1 MIQRYNTIRVR
12 FALWTAGLLIAALIV
27 FGIFVYT
34 ILGSELARSVD
45 DSLQLSAAQAI
56 AAALDNGRI
65 SVTDGVPEP
74 SAITSLHD
82 RGFTIR
88 ILGLDGT
95 TLKAI
100 GAFSNLAITTLDATT
115 IQKRHT
121 RFDTVIEPVQQEP
134 VRFYTAPIVVNS
146 RVIAI
151 IQVAQSL
158 DTVND
163 TREKLLAALLI
174 SVPLLVALAAGAGYL
189 LAARA
194 LAPIDTMT
202 LTAQR
207 ISAHDLHQRLNLP
220 ITNDEIGR
228 LGATFDTMLER
239 LDASFRRERQFTA
252 DASHEL
258 RTPLTAMQTIIGVV
272 RETRRSPEYY
282 EKALDDLSGETNRLR
297 ELVENLLQLARTD
310 VGSTSLSKSVDLSI
324 LLRDVVEVM
333 SPLAEAKSLTLIC
346 TVPDNLLI
354 TGSSDDLVRLF
365 MNLVDNAI
373 KYTDRGKITL
383 QAKSE
388 EEWIEVTISDTGIGI
403 DREHQ
408 HHLFDRFYR
417 VDLSRSV
424 QGNGLGLSI
433 ALAIVQAH
441 HGEIDVSSELGQ
453 GTTFTVLL
461 PIAASQLNSLSH
473 LEKHTF

>member
-12 FALWTAGLLIAALIV
+12 FALWTAGLLIAALII

-56 AAALDNGRI
+56 AAAVDNGRI

-74 SAITSLHD
+74 SAITSLHN

-95 TLKAI
+95 ILKAI
-100 GAFSNLAITTLDATT
+100 GTFSNLAITTLDATT

-163 TREKLLAALLI
+163 TGEKLLAALLI

-239 LDASFRRERQFTA
+239 LDDSFRRERQFTA

-272 RETRRSPEYY
+272 RESRRSPEYY

-333 SPLAEAKSLTLIC
+333 SPLAEAKALTLIC

-354 TGSSDDLVRLF
+354 TGSSDDLIRLF

-383 QAKSE
+383 QAKSK

-403 DREHQ
+403 DREHL

-433 ALAIVQAH
+433 AQAIVQAH
-441 HGEIDVSSELGQ
+441 HGEIDVSSRFGQ

-461 PIAASQLNSLSH
+461 PIAASQLYSLSD
-473 LEKHTF
+473 LEKHIF

>member
-12 FALWTAGLLIAALIV
+12 FALGTAALLITALV
-27 FGIFVYT
+27 GFGIFVYL

-56 AAALDNGRI
+56 AAAVDNGRI

-74 SAITSLHD
+74 LAIISLHN

-88 ILGLDGT
+88 ILGLDGKI
-95 TLKAI
+95 LKAI
-100 GAFSNLAITTLDATT
+100 GAFSNLTMTTLDAAT
-115 IQKRHT
+115 IQKYHT
-121 RFDTVIEPVQQEP
+121 RFDTVIEPIQQEP

-158 DTVND
+158 DSIND
-163 TREKLLAALLI
+163 TLEKLLAALLI
-174 SVPLLVALAAGAGYL
+174 SVPLLVVLAAGAGYW

-194 LAPIDTMT
+194 LSPIDTIT
-202 LTAQR
+202 RTAQS

-220 ITNDEIGR
+220 ATNDEIGR
-228 LGATFDTMLER
+228 LGATFDTMLGR
-239 LDASFRRERQFTA
+239 LDDSFRRERQFTA

-272 RETRRSPEYY
+272 RESRRSPEYY

-324 LLRDVVEVM
+324 LLRDVAEVM
-333 SPLAEAKSLTLIC
+333 TPLAESKALSLTC

-383 QAKSE
+383 QAKSK
-388 EEWIEVTISDTGIGI
+388 EEWIEVTLSDTGIGI
-403 DREHQ
+403 DREHL

-433 ALAIVQAH
+433 AQVIVQAH
-441 HGEIDVSSELGQ
+441 HGEIDVLSELGQ

-461 PIAASQLNSLSH
+461 PFTTSQPSSLSH

>member
-12 FALWTAGLLIAALIV
+12 FALWTAVLLIIALV
-27 FGIFVYT
+27 GFGIFVYL

-56 AAALDNGRI
+56 AAAVDNGQI
-65 SVTDGVPEP
+65 SVSDGVPEP
-74 SAITSLHD
+74 SALTSLHD

-100 GAFSNLAITTLDATT
+100 GAFSNLTVATLGAAT
-115 IQKRHT
+115 IQKHRT
-121 RFDTVIEPVQQEP
+121 RFDTVIESAQQEP
-134 VRFYTAPIVVNS
+134 VRFYTAPIVVNN
-146 RVIAI
+146 RAIAI
-151 IQVAQSL
+151 IQVGQSL
-158 DTVND
+158 DSIND
-163 TREKLLAALLI
+163 TLEKLLAALLI

-194 LAPIDTMT
+194 LSPIDTIT
-202 LTAQR
+202 RTAQS

-220 ITNDEIGR
+220 ATNDEIGR
-228 LGATFDTMLER
+228 LGATFDTMLGR
-239 LDASFRRERQFTA
+239 LDDSFRRERQFTA

-272 RETRRSPEYY
+272 RETRRSPEQY
-282 EKALDDLSGETNRLR
+282 ETALDDLGGETNRLH
-297 ELVENLLQLARTD
+297 ELVENLLQLARND
-310 VGSTSLSKSVDLSI
+310 IGSNAISKSVDLSI
-324 LLRDVVEVM
+324 LLSDVAEVM
-333 SPLAEAKSLTLIC
+333 TPLAESKALSLAYN
-346 TVPDNLLI
+346 VPDNLLI

-383 QAKSE
+383 QAKSK
-388 EEWIEVTISDTGIGI
+388 EEWIEVTLSDTGIGI
-403 DREHQ
+403 DREHLL
-408 HHLFDRFYR
+408 HLFDRFYR

-433 ALAIVQAH
+433 AQTIVQAH
-441 HGEIDVSSELGQ
+441 HGQISVSSELGQ
-453 GTTFTVLL
+453 GTTFKVQL
-461 PIAASQLNSLSH
+461 PIATAQPNPSSP
-473 LEKHTF
+473 LEKQTL

>member
-12 FALWTAGLLIAALIV
+12 FALWTAGLLITALV
-27 FGIFVYT
+27 GFGIFVYL

-56 AAALDNGRI
+56 TAAVDNGQI
-65 SVTDGVPEP
+65 SVSDGVPEP
-74 SAITSLHD
+74 SALTSLHD

-88 ILGLDGT
+88 IFGLDGT
-95 TLKAI
+95 ILKAI
-100 GAFSNLAITTLDATT
+100 GAFSDLTVNSLDAAT
-115 IQKRHT
+115 IQKHHT

-134 VRFYTAPIVVNS
+134 VRFYTAPIVVNN

-151 IQVAQSL
+151 IQVGQSL
-158 DTVND
+158 DSIND
-163 TREKLLAALLI
+163 TLEKLLAALLI

-194 LAPIDTMT
+194 LSPIDTIT
-202 LTAQR
+202 RTAQS

-220 ITNDEIGR
+220 ATNDEIGR
-228 LGATFDTMLER
+228 LGATFDTMLGR
-239 LDASFRRERQFTA
+239 LDDSFRRERQFTA

-272 RETRRSPEYY
+272 RETRRSPEHY
-282 EKALDDLSGETNRLR
+282 EKALDDLGGETNRLR
-297 ELVENLLQLARTD
+297 ALVENLLQLARND
-310 VGSTSLSKSVDLSI
+310 IGSNAISKSVDLSI
-324 LLRDVVEVM
+324 LLSDVAEVM
-333 SPLAEAKSLTLIC
+333 TPLAESKALSLTWI
-346 TVPDNLLI
+346 VPDNMLI
-354 TGSSDDLVRLF
+354 IGSSDDLVRLF

-383 QAKSE
+383 QAKPKV
-388 EEWIEVTISDTGIGI
+388 EWIEVTLSDTGIGI
-403 DREHQ
+403 DREHLL
-408 HHLFDRFYR
+408 HLFDRFYR

-433 ALAIVQAH
+433 AQTIVQAH
-441 HGEIDVSSELGQ
+441 HGQISVSSELGQ
-453 GTTFTVLL
+453 GTTFTVQL
-461 PIAASQLNSLSH
+461 PIATSQPNLSSP
-473 LEKHTF
+473 LEKQTL